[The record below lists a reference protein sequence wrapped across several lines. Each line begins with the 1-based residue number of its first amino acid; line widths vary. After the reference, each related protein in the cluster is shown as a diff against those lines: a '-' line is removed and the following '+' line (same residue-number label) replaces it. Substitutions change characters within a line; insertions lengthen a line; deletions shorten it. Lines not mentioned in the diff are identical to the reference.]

1 MTRTRAPR
9 RVVIVLFDG
18 VQSLDVAGPL
28 EVFAGADLYRRL
40 QELDAPGY
48 TAQTA
53 GPSGGPVRSS
63 SGLLLGTD
71 LAVAEVAGPIDTLVV
86 AGGDG
91 VMAALSDRQL
101 VAAVATLAGRARRVA
116 SVCSGAFLLAE
127 AGLLDG
133 RTATTHWA
141 RCRQLAER
149 YPQVTVDPDPI
160 FTRDGDVYTSAGV
173 TAGMDLA
180 LALIGDDLGRHAA
193 LTIARHL
200 VLFLQRSGSQAQFS
214 AQLATQL
221 ADRDEIRDL
230 QQWIADHPDADCSVE
245 ALARRASMSPR
256 HLARVFAEG
265 VGTTPARYVEG
276 VRVEVARRR
285 LEESNDS
292 IEAVAAACG
301 FGTTETLRRAFTRH
315 LGVAPADYRS
325 RFRSDPPGPPVG
337 GASLRALR
345 HPDPISP
352 AALA

>member
-1 MTRTRAPR
+1 MARTPAPR
-9 RVVIVLFDG
+9 RVVIVVFDG
-18 VQSLDVAGPL
+18 VQSLDLTGPL
-28 EVFAGADLYRRL
+28 EVFAGADLYRRV
-40 QELDAPGY
+40 QGLDAPGY
-48 TAQTA
+48 AVQTA
-53 GPSGGPVRSS
+53 GPGGGLVRSS
-63 SGLLLGTD
+63 SGLQLGTD
-71 LAVAEVAGPIDTLVV
+71 LPVTDVAGPIDTLVV

-91 VMAALSDRQL
+91 VSAALDDRDL
-101 VAAVATLAGRARRVA
+101 IAAIASMAGRARRVT

-141 RCRQLAER
+141 RCRELAER
-149 YPQVTVDPDPI
+149 YPAVTVEPDPI
-160 FTRDGDVYTSAGV
+160 FTRDGNVYTSAGV

-180 LALIGDDLGRHAA
+180 LALVGDDLGRHAA

-230 QQWIADHPDADCSVE
+230 QQWIADHPGADCSIE

-285 LEESNDS
+285 LEESSDS
-292 IEAVAAACG
+292 IEAIAAGCG
-301 FGTTETLRRAFTRH
+301 FGTTETLRRAFARH
-315 LGVAPADYRS
+315 FGVAPADYRS
-325 RFRSDPPGPPVG
+325 RFAVSSGWQ
-337 GASLRALR
+337 ASLRARR
-345 HPDPISP
+345 HPGPIQP
-352 AALA
+352 ATRA

>member
-1 MTRTRAPR
+1 MTRTRAAR
-9 RVVIVLFDG
+9 QVVIVVFDG

-28 EVFAGADLYRRL
+28 EVFTGADLYRRVQRL
-40 QELDAPGY
+40 AAPGY
-48 TAQTA
+48 TVRTA
-53 GPSGGPVRSS
+53 GPEGSPVRSS

-71 LAVAEVAGPIDTLVV
+71 LAVSEVTGPIDTLVV

-91 VMAALSDRQL
+91 VSAALGDQAL
-101 VAAVATLAGRARRVA
+101 VAAVGAIAGRARRVT

-141 RCRQLAER
+141 RCRELAER
-149 YPQVTVDPDPI
+149 YPEVTVDPDPI

-180 LALIGDDLGRHAA
+180 LALVGDDLGRHAA

-230 QQWIADHPDADCSVE
+230 QQWIADHPGADCSVD

-256 HLARVFAEG
+256 HLARVFAED

-292 IEAVAAACG
+292 IEAIATSCG
-301 FGTTETLRRAFTRH
+301 FGTAETLRRAFTRQ
-315 LGVAPADYRS
+315 LGVGPADYRA
-325 RFRSDPPGPPVG
+325 RFSVPSGRQ
-337 GASLRALR
+337 ASVLALR
-345 HPDPISP
+345 HPGPIPP